1 MTKHKRI
8 KLNMRPS
15 LVDDLIHAYLS
26 GNAPTRASV
35 SESCGVSRASAGKVA
50 KALVESKIMCEKTF
64 SMNGDA
70 PSAHLFVDDDVNVMI
85 IDLSTPRFS
94 LALFDPNAQVKFQAT
109 YSYDTSVLFDD
120 NLNIFLSRCGLKAKQ
135 SEHPYSAIAVIY
147 ADDARRAFLEN
158 AEAKSILP
166 SIHNEEKIDRLV
178 FSVFHKHVT
187 KHLTVSMAICESLKF
202 NASSPI
208 LDKAGVSYIFLGSRL
223 FSFHVYQNG
232 SITVCSPQNIL
243 SDNEKE
249 LINKS
254 LSISKDELDALFIRL
269 AIFMDSAFCPAVM
282 LLESDN
288 LLPDDDTAQKLYRA
302 FALKGITPPII
313 QYKSSDKPLYILGA
327 IKSSL
332 FAIAK
337 KYIIT

>member
-120 NLNIFLSRCGLKAKQ
+120 NLNIFLCQPLSKFQC
-135 SEHPYSAIAVIY
+135 H
-147 ADDARRAFLEN
+147 FLT
-158 AEAKSILP
+158 IW
-166 SIHNEEKIDRLV
+166 
-178 FSVFHKHVT
+178 T
-187 KHLTVSMAICESLKF
+187 
-202 NASSPI
+202 ASSC
-208 LDKAGVSYIFLGSRL
+208 AHHCHTHFLLIR
-223 FSFHVYQNG
+223 H
-232 SITVCSPQNIL
+232 L
-243 SDNEKE
+243 S
-249 LINKS
+249 
-254 LSISKDELDALFIRL
+254 
-269 AIFMDSAFCPAVM
+269 
-282 LLESDN
+282 
-288 LLPDDDTAQKLYRA
+288 
-302 FALKGITPPII
+302 
-313 QYKSSDKPLYILGA
+313 
-327 IKSSL
+327 
-332 FAIAK
+332 FAI
-337 KYIIT
+337 